1 MQYIKTILEKTLN
14 QLGYIEKIEECK
26 ALTLWNDVA
35 SNLASRTQPM
45 AISRGRMIVNV
56 TDSVILHTLSMYK
69 RKYIEKINLLAG
81 KNVIKDIVFRVG
93 TIENRN
99 NQKSDEKED
108 ENYIT
113 KLQSIQLDQEE
124 IDNIDE
130 IVSAVKD
137 EELRNSLRN
146 LFVKQSKLSKMR
158 GRIGS

>member
-14 QLGYIEKIEECK
+14 QLGYSERIEECK

-35 SNLASRTQPM
+35 SNMASRTQPM

-56 TDSVILHTLSMYK
+56 TDSVILHTLTMYK

-81 KNVIKDIVFRVG
+81 KSVIKDIVFRVG

-99 NQKSDEKED
+99 IRKSSDEKED
-108 ENYIT
+108 ESYID
-113 KLQSIQLDQEE
+113 KLQGMQLDQEE

-130 IVSAVKD
+130 VVSAVKD
-137 EELRNSLRN
+137 EELRNSLRD

-158 GRIGS
+158 GRL